1 MSQTKVQLI
10 HPIGVTTFPSMNITG
25 VVTST
30 AGFQGDFTG
39 TATGLANNSCLNVGT
54 ICATNLVGDGSNMSG
69 VAKAPFTAQN
79 VTAVSGTTTINL
91 SSGNVITFTQ
101 NVNTTVAFA
110 NTDGNNQELRI
121 IRKKNADDN
130 NRTLTWPANVYWKG
144 GTAPTLVGA
153 SISTTDAQIFNLIT
167 RDGGSTWKG
176 YEQFCRNSS
185 YTAYVWGHKNM
196 GTNYLAPKFERGCYF
211 VNKDCYSI
219 YNSPSLE
226 VKQTPIGGEQL
237 LAYSSPVQMSS
248 DTNWRSIGRKA
259 GTKLDGTL
267 WGWGHNHCGLL
278 ANPCILPVNPSVNVD
293 TCWSSPVQVPG
304 NNWYKVYP
312 QICSERMHA
321 VRTDGTFW
329 AWGGQNY
336 GELGLN
342 AQGAPRQSSPTQV
355 GSGASFTSPK
365 AVLSTC
371 EYVTMIKCEGT
382 MWSWGYNVHGNLGI
396 NNTTS
401 VSVPVQIGTDTNWS
415 KVAHNNYGAYAVKTN
430 GTLWAWGS
438 NNTGQ
443 LGQNTRGSG
452 LAGSA
457 SVPIQIGSD
466 TNWQDVYSNHGTGA
480 IAKRTDGSFW
490 AWGSSDYAI
499 WGNNAGV
506 SQCYSSPI
514 QIHSAGVYSDFMNA
528 QQRVGYFRK
537 CDGTLWATGSN
548 CSGQLG
554 CQSWP
559 LCCCRSSPVQIGTDT
574 NWTMDRNVTTNWTAP
589 IAKDLNA

>member
-185 YTAYVWGHKNM
+185 YTAYVWGHMNM

-365 AVLSTC
+365 AVLSNC
-371 EYVTMIKCEGT
+371 EFVTMIKCEGT

>member
-185 YTAYVWGHKNM
+185 YTAYVWGHMNM

-226 VKQTPIGGEQL
+226 VKQTPIGGEHV

-554 CQSWP
+554 CQSWA
-559 LCCCRSSPVQIGTDT
+559 LCCCRSSPVQIGSDT

>member
-54 ICATNLVGDGSNMSG
+54 ICGTNFVGDGSNMSG
-69 VAKAPFTAQN
+69 VAKTPFTAQN

-121 IRKKNADDN
+121 IRKKNADEN
-130 NRTLTWPANVYWKG
+130 NRTITWPANVYWKG

-167 RDGGSTWKG
+167 RDGGSTWMG
-176 YEQFCRNSS
+176 YEQFCRNAS
-185 YTAYVWGHKNM
+185 YTASVWGHKNM
-196 GTNYLAPKFERGCYF
+196 AANYLAPKTYDWRTGGKPLNTQAGNYVTNTGCQP
-211 VNKDCYSI
+211 C
-219 YNSPSLE
+219 
-226 VKQTPIGGEQL
+226 
-237 LAYSSPVQMSS
+237 AYSSPVQMSS
-248 DTNWRSIGRKA
+248 DTNWRSIGRHA

-267 WGWGHNHCGLL
+267 WGWGKNECGLL
-278 ANPCILPVNPSVNVD
+278 ANPCIEKVTPSTMENIY
-293 TCWSSPVQVPG
+293 WSSPVQVPG

-312 QICSERMHA
+312 HLCTERIHA
-321 VRTDGTFW
+321 VRTDGTLW

-342 AQGAPRQSSPTQV
+342 AQGNPRRSSPTQV
-355 GSGASFTSPK
+355 GTAASFTSPK
-365 AVLSTC
+365 ALLSNC
-371 EYVTMIKCEGT
+371 EFVTMIKCDGT

-396 NNTTS
+396 NNATS
-401 VSVPVQIGTDTNWS
+401 MSVPVQIGTDTNWS
-415 KVAHNNYGAYAVKTN
+415 KVAQTNYGALAVKTN
-430 GTLWAWGS
+430 GTLWSWGA
-438 NNTGQ
+438 NAYGQ
-443 LGQNTRGSG
+443 LGLNDRGAG
-452 LAGSA
+452 LALSR
-457 SVPIQIGSD
+457 SVPVQIGSD
-466 TNWQDVYSNHGTGA
+466 TNWEDVYSNWNRSSM
-480 IAKRTDGSFW
+480 AKKTDGSFW
-490 AWGSSDYAI
+490 AWGYGEFGI
-499 WGNNAGV
+499 WGNNTCV
-506 SQCYSSPI
+506 TQTYSSPI
-514 QIHSAGVYSDFMNA
+514 QIHAAGVYSDFVNTSA
-528 QQRVGYFRK
+528 CVGYFRK
-537 CDGTLWATGSN
+537 CDGTLWASGSN

-554 CQSWP
+554 CGSWP
-559 LCCCRSSPVQIGTDT
+559 LCCCYSSPVQIGSDT
-574 NWTMDRNVTTNWTAP
+574 NWTMDRNVSTMWTGP

>member
-54 ICATNLVGDGSNMSG
+54 ICATNFVGSGSNMSG
-69 VAKAPFTAQN
+69 VAKTPFTTQN

-167 RDGGSTWKG
+167 RDGGSKWMG
-176 YEQFCRNSS
+176 YEQFCRNAS
-185 YTAYVWGHKNM
+185 YTASVWGHQEVDS
-196 GTNYLAPKFERGCYF
+196 YFLAPKTDDWGTSQ
-211 VNKDCYSI
+211 K
-219 YNSPSLE
+219 PLE
-226 VKQTPIGGEQL
+226 FKRPPLGGVQPN
-237 LAYSSPVQMSS
+237 AYSSPVQMNS

-259 GTKLDGTL
+259 GTKLDGTM
-267 WGWGHNHCGLL
+267 WTWGHNECGLL
-278 ANPCILPVNPSVNVD
+278 ANPLIQPIKTSSMENIK
-293 TCWSSPVQVPG
+293 WSSPVQVPG

-312 QICSERMHA
+312 QILSERMHA
-321 VRTDGTFW
+321 VRSDGTFW
-329 AWGGQNY
+329 SWGGQNY

-342 AQGAPRQSSPTQV
+342 AQGNPRRSSPTQV
-355 GSGASFTSPK
+355 GTAASFTSPK
-365 AVLSTC
+365 AVVSNC
-371 EYVTMIKCEGT
+371 EYVTMIKCDGT
-382 MWSWGYNVHGNLGI
+382 MWSWGYNPHGNLGI
-396 NNTTS
+396 NNATAM
-401 VSVPVQIGTDTNWS
+401 SVPVQIGTDTNWS
-415 KVAHNNYGAYAVKTN
+415 KVAHSNYGAFAVKTN

-438 NNTGQ
+438 NNAGQ

-466 TNWQDVYSNHGTGA
+466 TNWQDVYSHWNRGSL
-480 IAKRTDGSFW
+480 AKRTDGSFW
-490 AWGSSDYAI
+490 AWGEANFSI
-499 WGNNAGV
+499 WGNNICGNQA
-506 SQCYSSPI
+506 YSSPT
-514 QIHSAGVYSDFMNA
+514 QVQSAGVYSDWVNA
-528 QQRVGYFRK
+528 TTCVGYFRK
-537 CDGTLWATGSN
+537 CDGTLWASGSN
-548 CSGQLG
+548 CAGQLG
-554 CQSWP
+554 CGQWP
-559 LCCCRSSPVQIGTDT
+559 ICCCYSSPVQIGSDT
-574 NWTMDRNVTTNWTAP
+574 NWTMDRNVSTMWTGP

>member
-30 AGFQGDFTG
+30 AGFHGDFTG
-39 TATGLANNSCLNVGT
+39 TATGLTNNSCLNVGT
-54 ICATNLVGDGSNMSG
+54 ICATNMVGDGSNMSG

-130 NRTLTWPANVYWKG
+130 NRTITWPANVYWKG

-167 RDGGSTWKG
+167 RDGGSTWIG
-176 YEQFCRNSS
+176 YEQFCRNAS
-185 YTAYVWGHKNM
+185 YTASVWGHKNM
-196 GTNYLAPKFERGCYF
+196 YSTFLAPKTYDWRANQ
-211 VNKDCYSI
+211 NKPLNAKTGTS
-219 YNSPSLE
+219 
-226 VKQTPIGGEQL
+226 IGGCQPS
-237 LAYSSPVQMSS
+237 AYSSPVQMSS

-267 WGWGHNHCGLL
+267 WTWGKNECGLL
-278 ANPCILPVNPSVNVD
+278 ANPCIAPISWV
-293 TCWSSPVQVPG
+293 CWSSPVQVPG

-312 QICSERMHA
+312 MLCAERMHA
-321 VRTDGTFW
+321 VRTDGTLW

-342 AQGAPRQSSPTQV
+342 AHGHPRQSSPTQV
-355 GSGASFTSPK
+355 GTAASFTSPK
-365 AVLSTC
+365 ALLSNC
-371 EYVTMIKCEGT
+371 EFVTMIKCDGT
-382 MWSWGYNVHGNLGI
+382 MWSWGYNPNGNLGI

-401 VSVPVQIGTDTNWS
+401 MSVPVQIGTDTNWS
-415 KVAHNNYGAYAVKTN
+415 KVAHSNYGTIAVRTN
-430 GTLWAWGS
+430 GTLWAWGDNS
-438 NNTGQ
+438 QGQ
-443 LGQNTRGSG
+443 LGQNNVIKYS
-452 LAGSA
+452 SP
-457 SVPIQIGSD
+457 VQIGSD
-466 TNWQDVYSNHGTGA
+466 TNWQDVYSSWDKLS
-480 IAKRTDGSFW
+480 IAKKADGSFW
-490 AWGSSDYAI
+490 GWGSEDKAI
-499 WGNNAGV
+499 WGNNTCV
-506 SQCYSSPI
+506 TQKYSSPI
-514 QIHSAGVYSDFMNA
+514 QIHSAGVYSDFMSP
-528 QQRVGYFRK
+528 QCRVGYWRK
-537 CDGTLWATGSN
+537 CDGTLWASGSN
-548 CSGQLG
+548 CQGQLG
-554 CQSWP
+554 CGSWA
-559 LCCCRSSPVQIGTDT
+559 LTCCYSSPVQIGSDT
-574 NWTMDRNVTTNWTAP
+574 NWTMDRDVTTMWTGP

>member
-1 MSQTKVQLI
+1 
-10 HPIGVTTFPSMNITG
+10 
-25 VVTST
+25 
-30 AGFQGDFTG
+30 
-39 TATGLANNSCLNVGT
+39 
-54 ICATNLVGDGSNMSG
+54 
-69 VAKAPFTAQN
+69 
-79 VTAVSGTTTINL
+79 
-91 SSGNVITFTQ
+91 
-101 NVNTTVAFA
+101 
-110 NTDGNNQELRI
+110 
-121 IRKKNADDN
+121 
-130 NRTLTWPANVYWKG
+130 
-144 GTAPTLVGA
+144 
-153 SISTTDAQIFNLIT
+153 
-167 RDGGSTWKG
+167 
-176 YEQFCRNSS
+176 
-185 YTAYVWGHKNM
+185 
-196 GTNYLAPKFERGCYF
+196 
-211 VNKDCYSI
+211 
-219 YNSPSLE
+219 
-226 VKQTPIGGEQL
+226 
-237 LAYSSPVQMSS
+237 MSS

>member
-196 GTNYLAPKFERGCYF
+196 GTNYLAPKFERGC
-211 VNKDCYSI
+211 S
-219 YNSPSLE
+219 SLQFKE
-226 VKQTPIGGEQL
+226 TPIGGEQL

-480 IAKRTDGSFW
+480 LAKRTDGSFW

>member
-226 VKQTPIGGEQL
+226 VKQTPIGGEHV

>member
-185 YTAYVWGHKNM
+185 YTAYVWGHMNM

-365 AVLSTC
+365 AVLSNC

-559 LCCCRSSPVQIGTDT
+559 LCCCRSSPVQIGSDT